1 VSGVSGNFVPYLD
14 IFVFDS
20 KNMSLDQI
28 VKGRINYFSNNS
40 DFAIHESKLFAL
52 DNGSN
57 NNNKQPTLL
66 LSEEEDD
73 DVD

>member
-1 VSGVSGNFVPYLD
+1 MSGVSGNFVPYLD

-28 VKGRINYFSNNS
+28 VKARINYFSNNS

-57 NNNKQPTLL
+57 NNKQPSLL
-66 LSEEEDD
+66 LSEEE
-73 DVD
+73 V